1 MKKKNLY
8 LVGGILFVVLVV
20 FFLTSAVKGSQSLDK
35 FGEEMTIYKTS
46 TCGCCEVYI
55 SYFKSK
61 GSSNVNVITIPD
73 NTRFMEEHKIPSFLE
88 SCHTTIVGKYFVE
101 GHVPVEAINK
111 LLTEQP
117 NILGIGMP
125 GMPTGSPGMPG
136 SKIGD
141 FVVYGVNNDGSTFEF
156 MRI

>member
-1 MKKKNLY
+1 MKNKFLY
-8 LVGGILFVVLVV
+8 ISGIFLVVVLFFFLITGGINNSG
-20 FFLTSAVKGSQSLDK
+20 TLDK
-35 FGEEMTIYKTS
+35 FGKEITIYKTS
-46 TCGCCEVYI
+46 TCGCCEVYT

-61 GSSNVNVITIPD
+61 GSSNVNVVTIQD
-73 NTRFMEEHKIPSFLE
+73 NQKFMKEHGIPMSLE
-88 SCHTTIVGKYFVE
+88 SCHTTIVGDYFVE

-136 SKIGD
+136 TKSGD
-141 FVVYGVNNDGSTFEF
+141 FVIFGVNNDGSTFEF
-156 MRI
+156 MRL